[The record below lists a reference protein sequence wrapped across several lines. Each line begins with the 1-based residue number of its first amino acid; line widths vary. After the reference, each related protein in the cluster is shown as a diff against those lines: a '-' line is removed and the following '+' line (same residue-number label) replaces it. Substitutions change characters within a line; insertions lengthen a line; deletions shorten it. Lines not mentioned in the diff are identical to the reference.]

1 MTEPKKTRKRVLPP
15 RESFRQFNMTFEST
29 GLLGLTSVERMK
41 VVSQLS
47 RLLMLAA
54 GVSVEERD
62 DER

>member
-1 MTEPKKTRKRVLPP
+1 MTEPKKTRKRAVRTAAP
-15 RESFRQFNMTFEST
+15 FRQFSIAFEST

-41 VVSQLS
+41 VITQLS

-54 GVSVEERD
+54 GISAKESD

>member
-1 MTEPKKTRKRVLPP
+1 MTEPKKTRKTVLPQAA
-15 RESFRQFNMTFEST
+15 SFRQFSMTFEST

-54 GVSVEERD
+54 GVSAEESD
-62 DER
+62 DEC

>member
-1 MTEPKKTRKRVLPP
+1 MSEPKKTRKRVLPP
-15 RESFRQFNMTFEST
+15 PASFRQFNMTFEST

-47 RLLMLAA
+47 RLLLLAA
-54 GVSVEERD
+54 GISAVESD

>member
-1 MTEPKKTRKRVLPP
+1 MTEPKKTRKRALPP
-15 RESFRQFNMTFEST
+15 PVSFRQFNMTFESI

-54 GVSVEERD
+54 GVSAEERD
-62 DER
+62 NER